1 MIIAPDALI
10 PLPLGQLRHVRR
22 GGVRGLQLRVGI
34 EPSKVVDQL
43 GVISGLLGE
52 PRDDGASLAEFFEST
67 RGVVLYREDRSK
79 TVLPLR
85 IAGSRGFVGSRQR
98 SAGRVGDAA
107 GRAGRPGGC
116 RACSW
121 LGFGLRVIGDGL

>member
-1 MIIAPDALI
+1 MHQFPCRLVR
-10 PLPLGQLRHVRR
+10 LRHVRR

-34 EPSKVVDQL
+34 EPSKVVNQL

-52 PRDDGASLAEFFEST
+52 PRDDGASLAEFIEGT
-67 RGVVLYREDRSK
+67 RGAALYREDRSK
-79 TVLPLR
+79 TVLPLC
-85 IAGSRGFVGSRQR
+85 IAGSRGFFGNRQR
-98 SAGRVGDAA
+98 SGDGVGDAA